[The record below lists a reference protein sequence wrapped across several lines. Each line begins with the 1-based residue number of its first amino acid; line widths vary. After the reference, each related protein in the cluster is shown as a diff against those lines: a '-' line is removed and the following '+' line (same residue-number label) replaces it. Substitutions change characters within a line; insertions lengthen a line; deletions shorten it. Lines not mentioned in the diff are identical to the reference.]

1 MRHAVAQADFVNR
14 SFRFLRAGDVNRFAV
29 GRPGDRIDPIL
40 EIRREMTCCSA
51 CPVVNP
57 QLPKI
62 GLISG
67 PRLRAPGDPAAV
79 RRVFRTRV
87 CALTRRD
94 SFRFSTGDR
103 HDENVAVCGDLRM
116 VRSVAGVRELLAVGR
131 DLELVAAAKRERR
144 RVVSARGEIARR
156 AAGERN
162 VNDVRPRRLLPRFPM
177 AIEKVGD
184 DASLGRFLLRRSR
197 FVLDA
202 RRIDAALRIDVGH
215 ER

>member
-1 MRHAVAQADFVNR
+1 
-14 SFRFLRAGDVNRFAV
+14 
-29 GRPGDRIDPIL
+29 
-40 EIRREMTCCSA
+40 
-51 CPVVNP
+51 
-57 QLPKI
+57 
-62 GLISG
+62 
-67 PRLRAPGDPAAV
+67 
-79 RRVFRTRV
+79 
-87 CALTRRD
+87 
-94 SFRFSTGDR
+94 
-103 HDENVAVCGDLRM
+103 M

-202 RRIDAALRIDVGH
+202 RRIDAAIGINVGNH
-215 ER
+215 DDARAIRHPLHAASAALQIGQLACGAGFSRPTG